1 MAAYN
6 RVYDYV
12 TCRLTADQ
20 LRPPTLILSMGY
32 LHLYPLTL
40 SLGKDLHISYLLL
53 SPPSECSEY
62 WRRLRDWP
70 FCPSIVHSVYM
81 ITNNSND
88 VTAPIAQTATLAIT
102 FPPSAVKRLFL
113 FPPLSL

>member
-1 MAAYN
+1 
-6 RVYDYV
+6 
-12 TCRLTADQ
+12 
-20 LRPPTLILSMGY
+20 
-32 LHLYPLTL
+32 
-40 SLGKDLHISYLLL
+40 
-53 SPPSECSEY
+53 
-62 WRRLRDWP
+62 
-70 FCPSIVHSVYM
+70 M